1 MDEDVIYNSRN
12 YIWLIANT
20 ALDTINSIYNSRNYI
35 WLIAYI
41 ETAADRADL
50 Q

>member
-35 WLIAYI
+35 WLIA
-41 ETAADRADL
+41 TSTMGAAYMDL